1 MIPGAIL
8 LGGNLITVDA
18 QKICPQFCY
27 DTVAYMTCPSTGGQ
41 HLYPKC
47 NCCFASTGCVLYE
60 ANGTPICTAQWN
72 IVVVWMSCSHTQ
84 RSLFWIL
91 IIML

>member
-1 MIPGAIL
+1 MALKVETILLVLVCGAIFS
-8 LGGNLITVDA
+8 GGNLKNVDA

-47 NCCFASTGCVLYE
+47 NCCLASIGCILYE
-60 ANGTPICTAQWN
+60 ADGTPICTA
-72 IVVVWMSCSHTQ
+72 V
-84 RSLFWIL
+84 
-91 IIML
+91 